1 MGEARACEGRASGT
15 TRPTAADPLDASG
28 FVLVSDIVP
37 DVIQEIRYFSTYN
50 FLGRR
55 VAGYE
60 QPVALMTREAARAL
74 RVASDAFVARGY
86 RIKLFDTYRPQRAVD
101 DFIAWAR
108 DLDDV
113 AMRPVFYPDVPKDE
127 LFECGYIAARSAH
140 SRGSCADMTLLDVA
154 TGRELDMGSPFD
166 FFGPISH
173 ADYAELASEQLANRA
188 LLRDVMLASGFEP
201 YAEEWWHFTLADEPY
216 PDTYFTFP
224 VSATSVG
231 GR

>member
-1 MGEARACEGRASGT
+1 MSEMHPCEKRPAEA
-15 TRPTAADPLDASG
+15 TRPAGGVDPFDASG
-28 FVLVSDIVP
+28 FVLVSDVVP

-60 QPVALMTREAARAL
+60 QPVALMTREAACAL
-74 RVASDAFVARGY
+74 RVASDTFVARGY

-108 DLDDV
+108 DLRDV
-113 AMRPVFYPDVPKDE
+113 AMQPVFYPDVPKDE
-127 LFECGYIAARSAH
+127 LFERGYIAARSAH
-140 SRGSCADMTLLDVA
+140 SRGSCADMTLLDAA

-173 ADYAELASEQLANRA
+173 ADYAELAPEQLANRA
-188 LLRDVMLASGFEP
+188 LLRDVMVVSGFEP
-201 YAEEWWHFTLADEPY
+201 YHEEWWHFTLADEPY
-216 PDTYFTFP
+216 PDTYFAFP
-224 VSATSVG
+224 ASAASVA
-231 GR
+231 R